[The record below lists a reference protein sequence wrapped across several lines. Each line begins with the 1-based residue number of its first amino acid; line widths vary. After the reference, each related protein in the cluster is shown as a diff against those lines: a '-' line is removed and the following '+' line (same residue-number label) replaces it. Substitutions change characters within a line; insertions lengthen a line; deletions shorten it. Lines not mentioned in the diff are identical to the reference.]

1 MADEL
6 PEQIASLLIPMVGR
20 PLLIPNVAVAEIVSW
35 DEPQK
40 QEGSPD
46 WLLGTVD
53 WRGVDLPVVSLERMN
68 SSEIDDADV
77 GQRLAVING
86 VGECKLPFYAI
97 SVQGLPRLVRV
108 YPEEMSSEEPSED
121 PAYDTLVMVSGE
133 RAVIPDLPGVERQLN
148 QVI

>member
-1 MADEL
+1 MAEL
-6 PEQIASLLIPMVGR
+6 PEQIASLLIPMMGR

-35 DEPQK
+35 DQPQK
-40 QEGSPD
+40 QEDTPD

-53 WRGVDLPVVSLERMN
+53 WRGVELPVISLERMN
-68 SSEIDDADV
+68 SSEIEDADV

-86 VGECKLPFYAI
+86 VGECMLPFYAI
-97 SVQGLPRLVRV
+97 SVQGLPRLVQV
-108 YPEEMSSEEPSED
+108 FPEELSSEEVSED

-133 RAVIPDLPGVERQLN
+133 RAVIPDLSSVERQLN

>member
-1 MADEL
+1 MAEL

>member
-6 PEQIASLLIPMVGR
+6 PEQIASLLIPMMGR

-35 DEPQK
+35 DQPQK
-40 QEGSPD
+40 QEDTPD

-53 WRGVDLPVVSLERMN
+53 WRGVELPVISLERMN
-68 SSEIDDADV
+68 SSEIEDADV

-108 YPEEMSSEEPSED
+108 FPEELSSEEVSED

-133 RAVIPDLPGVERQLN
+133 RAVIPDLSSVERQLN

>member
-1 MADEL
+1 MAEL
-6 PEQIASLLIPMVGR
+6 PEQIASLLIPMMGR

-35 DEPQK
+35 DQPQK
-40 QEGSPD
+40 QEDTPD

-53 WRGVDLPVVSLERMN
+53 WRGVELPVISLERMN
-68 SSEIDDADV
+68 SSEIEDADV

-108 YPEEMSSEEPSED
+108 FPEELSSEEVSED

-133 RAVIPDLPGVERQLN
+133 RAVIPDLSSVERQLN

>member
-1 MADEL
+1 MAEL
-6 PEQIASLLIPMVGR
+6 PEQIASLLIPMMGR

-35 DEPQK
+35 DQPQK
-40 QEGSPD
+40 QEDTPD

-53 WRGVDLPVVSLERMN
+53 WRGVELPVISLERMN
-68 SSEIDDADV
+68 SSEIEDADV

-108 YPEEMSSEEPSED
+108 FPEELSSED

-133 RAVIPDLPGVERQLN
+133 RAVIPDLSSVERQLN

>member
-1 MADEL
+1 MAEL

-35 DEPQK
+35 DQPQK

-53 WRGVDLPVVSLERMN
+53 WRGVELPVVSLERMN

-86 VGECKLPFYAI
+86 VGECNIPFYAI

-108 YPEEMSSEEPSED
+108 FPEEMSSEEASED
-121 PAYDTLVMVSGE
+121 PVYDTLVMVSGE
-133 RAVIPDLPGVERQLN
+133 RAVIPDLPSVERQLN

>member
-1 MADEL
+1 MAEL
-6 PEQIASLLIPMVGR
+6 PEQIASLLIPMMGR

-35 DEPQK
+35 DQPQK
-40 QEGSPD
+40 QEDTPD

-53 WRGVDLPVVSLERMN
+53 WRGVELPVISLERMN
-68 SSEIDDADV
+68 SSEREDADV

-108 YPEEMSSEEPSED
+108 FPEELSSEEVSED

-133 RAVIPDLPGVERQLN
+133 RAVIPDLSSVERQLN